1 MYPFVLEDFMLR
13 NNKNG
18 NLWKFSKIA
27 IINERNNFRIYSM
40 EDSDRRPV
48 SYRRPILKYMEFFHF
63 LKSTSFDVTDV
74 YFKWRH
80 TRYGMFLRQWW
91 RRDKTRFRST
101 STLVD
106 PNPNLN
112 NNPNP
117 NLHPNL
123 NLSPKLIP
131 NLNPNP
137 NPNPKPNPFVVISA
151 W

>member
-1 MYPFVLEDFMLR
+1 MYPFALEDFILC
-13 NNKNG
+13 NNKNR

-27 IINERNNFRIYSM
+27 IINEPNNFRIYSM
-40 EDSDRRPV
+40 KDSDRRPDLIDV
-48 SYRRPILKYMEFFHF
+48 QSSNQRPILKYIVIFHF

-106 PNPNLN
+106 LN
-112 NNPNP
+112 NNPNLNP
-117 NLHPNL
+117 NPNL
-123 NLSPKLIP
+123 NLSP
-131 NLNPNP
+131 NLNPNL